1 MTPER
6 WAALKELF
14 DQALDAPPAARSVLI
29 DRVRTRDEALAHSL
43 VNLLAYH
50 DATLSVLDAPAM
62 TLDRLDEIAEGATRA
77 FNPGEMAAGRF
88 RIVRFIAEGGMG
100 EVYAAD
106 DLELEEP
113 VALKTVRPVL
123 ATNAAVIGSF
133 KQEIQLARRVT
144 HRNVSRVFDLF
155 RHERDAGPPIV
166 FLSMELLE
174 GETLAQCLR
183 ARGALPAGDASDIA
197 RQLIAGLDAAHASG
211 ILHRDFKSA
220 NVMLASERVVITD
233 FGLAGPLR
241 QLAEDGRRPETL
253 VAGTPSYMAPE
264 QLEGGDIT
272 TAVDIYALGVVLFEM
287 ISGRPASDAPKHAE
301 ILAAASAPRSWQR
314 TIRAC
319 LARDPRRRPASAR
332 EVADRLSGA
341 FVRRLATRAAVAVAC
356 AGALVTGAWYWS
368 QRPYRPVPEAQ
379 RMADSARVKRENV
392 TGAGYVE
399 AVTDLQKA
407 TALDPSWPDAWADLA
422 YTYAAGANGQQI
434 PGSVARKEARA
445 AAVRA
450 VSLDTRSA
458 RGFGSLGWVQSLD
471 FDEWPQAEGNLRKA
485 IRLDS
490 ADPRFHYWLGVHLR
504 KQGRFTEAEAE
515 DREALTLSHQRDPSI
530 WCELAFLYWT
540 SGQLDRMRSF
550 MTELL
555 VAHPNFGLARYL
567 NARLLKEEGRFDEAL
582 EELRFSG
589 RLQYSPVT
597 ILAEEASILAYRS
610 DAQGARAILDTLTAS
625 SRTTSVD
632 TLLVAGVYARLGD
645 FTQAFQWLENGYAQ
659 RDSTLLS
666 VPTSPVLKP
675 LRRDPRFADL
685 LRRLHFD
692 PPQIMQR
699 IGFN

>member
-1 MTPER
+1 
-6 WAALKELF
+6 
-14 DQALDAPPAARSVLI
+14 
-29 DRVRTRDEALAHSL
+29 
-43 VNLLAYH
+43 
-50 DATLSVLDAPAM
+50 
-62 TLDRLDEIAEGATRA
+62 
-77 FNPGEMAAGRF
+77 
-88 RIVRFIAEGGMG
+88 
-100 EVYAAD
+100 
-106 DLELEEP
+106 
-113 VALKTVRPVL
+113 
-123 ATNAAVIGSF
+123 
-133 KQEIQLARRVT
+133 
-144 HRNVSRVFDLF
+144 
-155 RHERDAGPPIV
+155 
-166 FLSMELLE
+166 
-174 GETLAQCLR
+174 
-183 ARGALPAGDASDIA
+183 
-197 RQLIAGLDAAHASG
+197 
-211 ILHRDFKSA
+211 
-220 NVMLASERVVITD
+220 
-233 FGLAGPLR
+233 
-241 QLAEDGRRPETL
+241 
-253 VAGTPSYMAPE
+253 
-264 QLEGGDIT
+264 
-272 TAVDIYALGVVLFEM
+272 
-287 ISGRPASDAPKHAE
+287 
-301 ILAAASAPRSWQR
+301 
-314 TIRAC
+314 
-319 LARDPRRRPASAR
+319 
-332 EVADRLSGA
+332 
-341 FVRRLATRAAVAVAC
+341 
-356 AGALVTGAWYWS
+356 
-368 QRPYRPVPEAQ
+368 
-379 RMADSARVKRENV
+379 MADSARVKRENV

-407 TALDPSWPDAWADLA
+407 TALDPNWPDAWADLA